1 MSYTKPTV
9 NERLK
14 MLVVNQQRA
23 LEGTINNEMLTRQRV
38 ELLEHEVSRLLEKC
52 GLEPTEYQADLSA
65 EGESH

>member
-1 MSYTKPTV
+1 MSYTKPTM

-23 LEGTINNEMLTRQRV
+23 LEGTINNEMITRQRV
-38 ELLEHEVSRLLEKC
+38 ELLEHEVSRLPEKC
-52 GLEPTEYQADLSA
+52 GLEPTEYQAAVSA

>member
-38 ELLEHEVSRLLEKC
+38 ELLELEVTRLLEKC
-52 GLEPTEYQADLSA
+52 GLEPTEYEAPI
-65 EGESH
+65 EGESN